1 MHKITRRGAM
11 LGAAAIL
18 KGRFSLFGQSRA
30 EYSARTI
37 GLLEA
42 TPVVDLLNQFRF
54 EDYSERPP
62 RITRWLEKPSTFSDA
77 DAAVYRSSRTDVY
90 ALGAGPGDYESALRF
105 MARWNGFL
113 AGNPDK
119 LVRVTSVADIELAHR
134 SHRTGVMLT
143 FQDSTHFRSPADVT
157 EFFNLGQRI
166 SQLTYNFNNR
176 IGSGFLE
183 NRDGGLSVFGGSIL
197 KRMEEAGMAVDV
209 SHCADQTTLDAIDA
223 ATKPVLFTHGTCR
236 TLIPNLT
243 RAKTDEAIRKM
254 AKTGGMMGLDFIR
267 FMVSEKE
274 PVGIGQALDHFD
286 YARKLVGTEHLG
298 IGSDLDLVGN
308 GNPVG
313 GGGFNPLTQP
323 NFARY
328 GYHVDSPDHVAVTG
342 LDHPKR
348 LFDLTEGLIQ
358 RGYSNADIAAIL
370 GGNAK
375 RVLGAIWGS

>member
-1 MHKITRRGAM
+1 MQTITRRGAM

-18 KGRFSLFGQSRA
+18 KGRFALVGQTRA

-54 EDYSERPP
+54 EDFSEKPP
-62 RITRWLEKPSTFSDA
+62 RMTRWLNRPSTFSEA

-134 SHRTGVMLT
+134 TRRTGVMLT
-143 FQDSTHFRSPADVT
+143 FQDSTHFRTAADVA
-157 EFFNLGQRI
+157 EFFGLGQRI

-183 NRDGGLSVFGGSIL
+183 NRDGGLSVFGGTIL
-197 KRMEEAGMAVDV
+197 RRMEEVGMAVDL
-209 SHCADQTTLDAIDA
+209 SHCADQTTLDAIEA

-236 TLIPNLT
+236 SLIPNLT

-267 FMVSEKE
+267 FMVSDGE
-274 PVGIGQALDHFD
+274 PVGIQKVLDHFD

-298 IGSDLDLVGN
+298 IGSDLDVVGN

-313 GGGFNPLTQP
+313 GGGFNPQSQP

-328 GYHVDSPDHVAVTG
+328 GYHVDAPDHVAVTG

-348 LFDLTEGLIQ
+348 LFDLTEGLIG
-358 RGYSNADIAAIL
+358 RGYGDDDIRAIL
-370 GGNAK
+370 GGNAR
-375 RVLGAIWGS
+375 RVLGRIWGA